1 MPLCVLVMGV
11 DGGVDDGVGGGGGWG
26 WGGGELVFQ
35 NPIRFDQ
42 ILIVRN
48 THLDCRGSVA

>member
-1 MPLCVLVMGV
+1 MPLYVLVMGM
-11 DGGVDDGVGGGGGWG
+11 DGGVGGWG
-26 WGGGELVFQ
+26 GGVGGGELVFK

-48 THLDCRGSVA
+48 SHPDCRGSVA